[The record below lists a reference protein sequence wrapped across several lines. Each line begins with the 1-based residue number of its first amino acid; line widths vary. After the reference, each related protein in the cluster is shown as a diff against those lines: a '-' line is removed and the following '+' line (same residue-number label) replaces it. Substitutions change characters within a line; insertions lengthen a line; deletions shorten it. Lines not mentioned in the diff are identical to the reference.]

1 MATIEPPETARVTR
15 LLLRRPPAAALR
27 WAAAPFGPG
36 SRVVAVRPLPSA
48 WLANHAVDVAD
59 AAGATHQLVLRR
71 WARPG
76 WDDEDPDFNAA
87 REAAVLE
94 LLAPTPVPAPPLV
107 AADPDAAVCDVPAL
121 LLGRLPGRPPDLRD
135 PVALVEGLAAAL
147 PPIHAVAVPAAE
159 GGAGAEESAEAE
171 GGAGAQEGARVGGS
185 ERPDRSP
192 TTRAVPGYHRF
203 YEPES
208 LVPPP
213 WSTRPGLWER
223 AYVVVAGPPPDD
235 HACFIHR
242 DFHPGNTLWTGGR
255 LTGVVDWIGG
265 SWGPP
270 SVDLGH
276 MRVNLAADLGLAVAD
291 RFLAAHRALT
301 GFDHHP
307 WWDVASA
314 VDVAPEMGPAW
325 RGVEDLVAAALARLG
340 SDVGEAG

>member
-1 MATIEPPETARVTR
+1 MATIEPPETARVAR
-15 LLLRRPPAAALR
+15 LLRRRPPAAALR

-59 AAGATHQLVLRR
+59 TAGATHRLVLRR

-107 AADPDAAVCDVPAL
+107 AADPDAAICDAPAL
-121 LLGRLPGRPPDLRD
+121 LLGRLPGRPPTLRD
-135 PVALVEGLAAAL
+135 PAPLVEGLAAAL
-147 PPIHAVAVPAAE
+147 PPIHAVAVPAAG
-159 GGAGAEESAEAE
+159 GGAGA
-171 GGAGAQEGARVGGS
+171 GGS
-185 ERPDRSP
+185 AQPDPRPLPHPDP
-192 TTRAVPGYHRF
+192 QPDPPPATRVVPAYHRF
-203 YEPES
+203 YEPET
-208 LVPPP
+208 LVPPA
-213 WSTRPGLWER
+213 WSDRPGLWER
-223 AYVVVAGPPPDD
+223 AFAVAAGPPPDD
-235 HACFIHR
+235 QACFIHR
-242 DFHPGNTLWTGGR
+242 DYHPGNTLWTGGR

-276 MRVNLAADLGLAVAD
+276 MRVNLTADLGLAVAD
-291 RFLAAHRALT
+291 RFLAAHRAQT
-301 GFDHHP
+301 GFEHHP

-314 VDVAPEMGPAW
+314 VDVAPETGPAW

-340 SDVGEAG
+340 GDVGKAG